1 MKKSK
6 KISIALCS
14 VILMGICS
22 FGIVYA
28 ISGDFTHIPYNKIPG
43 GGHCKVAI
51 NYGNTK
57 NTTGKTASFKIDSG
71 NFLPVNTRLVFGNQ
85 NLASDSV
92 SSVGDKH
99 YVLLANEYNGVI
111 KGGTYYNKT
120 CTHLFEGSNTSS
132 PEVWFSADNLR

>member
-14 VILMGICS
+14 VILMGICG
-22 FGIVYA
+22 FGFVYA
-28 ISGDFTHIPYNKIPG
+28 ISGDFTHIPYNNIPG
-43 GGHCKVAI
+43 GGNCKVAI

-111 KGGTYYNKT
+111 KGDTYYNKT
-120 CTHLFEGSNTSS
+120 RTHWLEVSNTSS
-132 PEVWFSADNLR
+132 PEVWFCADNLR